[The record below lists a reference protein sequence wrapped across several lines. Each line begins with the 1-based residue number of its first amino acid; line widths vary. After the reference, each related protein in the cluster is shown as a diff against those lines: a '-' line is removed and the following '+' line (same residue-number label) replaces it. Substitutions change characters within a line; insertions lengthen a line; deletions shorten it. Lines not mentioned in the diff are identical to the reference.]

1 MIIINANEQKSL
13 IDMNEVIDQVAA
25 ALCEFFASRT
35 VTPIRAALPFGNSQ
49 NTALVMP
56 SVAEKLGGIGL
67 KVVTVVPENKKIG
80 RKTINGIVMIFDF
93 KTGEPLVLLEGSYL
107 TMIRTGALSG
117 VATKYLSRPDLKIL
131 SIIGTGEQAKGL
143 FGSCARCSR
152 Y

>member
-1 MIIINANEQKSL
+1 
-13 IDMNEVIDQVAA
+13 
-25 ALCEFFASRT
+25 
-35 VTPIRAALPFGNSQ
+35 
-49 NTALVMP
+49 MP

-107 TMIRTGALSG
+107 TMIRTGALSS